1 MLSNG
6 LTWDHLF
13 INIEH
18 AIKNMSTPNEESN
31 KETIYEQDSD
41 SEEPKS
47 SEEQEPRKS
56 DEVTITVEE
65 EPDTTV
71 EAQQEQKADSTKQ
84 EQVRQEPQME
94 DSYRKLF
101 DQFTKHFK
109 VSKLATDKTTNILEQ
124 IQKTL
129 TQIDKISV
137 SSKKQNMVI
146 KQLVDQVA
154 AIDKQLEKINRTIAQ
169 LKSTPTTLR
178 KKVRKSKKRT

>member
-1 MLSNG
+1 M
-6 LTWDHLF
+6 
-13 INIEH
+13 
-18 AIKNMSTPNEESN
+18 
-31 KETIYEQDSD
+31 
-41 SEEPKS
+41 
-47 SEEQEPRKS
+47 
-56 DEVTITVEE
+56 VE

-71 EAQQEQKADSTKQ
+71 EAQQEQNADSTKQ

-109 VSKLATDKTTNILEQ
+109 VSKLATDKTTNTLEQ

-137 SSKKQNMVI
+137 SSKKQNMAI

-154 AIDKQLEKINRTIAQ
+154 GIDMQLEKINKTIAR

-178 KKVRKSKKRT
+178 KKVRKIKKRSR

>member
-1 MLSNG
+1 MV
-6 LTWDHLF
+6 
-13 INIEH
+13 
-18 AIKNMSTPNEESN
+18 TPNEESN
-31 KETIYEQDSD
+31 KETIYEGLSD
-41 SEEPKS
+41 SEEPES

-56 DEVTITVEE
+56 DEPTTTTPEELGVTVEG
-65 EPDTTV
+65 
-71 EAQQEQKADSTKQ
+71 QQEQKADSTK
-84 EQVRQEPQME
+84 EEEMRLEPPME
-94 DSYRKLF
+94 DGYRKLF

-109 VSKLATDKTTNILEQ
+109 VSKLATDKTTNTLEQ

-154 AIDKQLEKINRTIAQ
+154 AIDYQLEKINKTIAR

-178 KKVRKSKKRT
+178 KKVSKIKKRS

>member
-1 MLSNG
+1 M
-6 LTWDHLF
+6 
-13 INIEH
+13 
-18 AIKNMSTPNEESN
+18 ATPNEESN
-31 KETIYEQDSD
+31 KETIYEGLSD
-41 SEEPKS
+41 SEEPES

-56 DEVTITVEE
+56 DEPTTTTPEELGVTVEG
-65 EPDTTV
+65 
-71 EAQQEQKADSTKQ
+71 QQEQKADSTK
-84 EQVRQEPQME
+84 EEEMRLEPQME
-94 DSYRKLF
+94 DGYRKLF

-109 VSKLATDKTTNILEQ
+109 VSKLATDKTTNTLEQ

-154 AIDKQLEKINRTIAQ
+154 AIDYQLEKINKTIAR

-178 KKVRKSKKRT
+178 KKVSKIKKRS

>member
-1 MLSNG
+1 M
-6 LTWDHLF
+6 
-13 INIEH
+13 
-18 AIKNMSTPNEESN
+18 ATPNEESN
-31 KETIYEQDSD
+31 KETIYERPDD
-41 SEEPKS
+41 SEEPET

-56 DEVTITVEE
+56 DEPTTTTPEEHGVTVEG
-65 EPDTTV
+65 
-71 EAQQEQKADSTKQ
+71 QQEQKADSTK
-84 EQVRQEPQME
+84 EEEMRLEPQME

-109 VSKLATDKTTNILEQ
+109 VSKLATDKTTNALEQ

-154 AIDKQLEKINRTIAQ
+154 AIDKQLEKINKTIAR

-178 KKVRKSKKRT
+178 KKVRKVKKRS